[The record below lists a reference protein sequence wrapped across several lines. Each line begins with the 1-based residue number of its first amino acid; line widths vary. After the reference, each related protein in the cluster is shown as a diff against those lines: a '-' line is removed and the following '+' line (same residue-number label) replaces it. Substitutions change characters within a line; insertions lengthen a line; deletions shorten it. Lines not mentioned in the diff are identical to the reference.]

1 MLNGYYSKLVGIRI
15 STFRL
20 HEESDAI
27 ALEQNA
33 ALSDAFKKQEQG
45 FTLDQIVLQYQKS
58 LRKSIVDLH
67 SLGYPVISFYIDH
80 PLSSKISNQEHTS
93 LVDTMHSLAFIS
105 SRLKQSCLQYKNI
118 TSAQPSGKSVCG
130 SVHMHN
136 LPNMYSMQSVEHAYT
151 IIIMVPH
158 MFYIQVQ
165 FLEIILIGGF
175 MPDECVGFQSF
186 TIWRNTILPFTPY
199 SYKKLI
205 WEHVFC
211 GTHHP
216 FTTIFPG
223 NLVMI
228 AGNLQIDNNYAS
240 IKLRYSVID
249 ILVSNYNA
257 YKINY

>member
-1 MLNGYYSKLVGIRI
+1 MLNGYYSKFVGICI

-33 ALSDAFKKQEQG
+33 ALSDAFRKHEQG
-45 FTLDQIVLQYQKS
+45 VTLDQIVLQYQKS
-58 LRKSIVDLH
+58 LRQSLVDLH

-80 PLSSKISNQEHTS
+80 PLSSKISNHRHTS
-93 LVDTMHSLAFIS
+93 LVDTMQILAYITS
-105 SRLKQSCLQYKNI
+105 QLTRSCLQYSNI
-118 TSAQPSGKSVCG
+118 TSEERSGKSVCG

-136 LPNMYSMQSVEHAYT
+136 LPNMYSMQSVDHRYT

-165 FLEIILIGGF
+165 FLEIILVGGF
-175 MPDECVGFQSF
+175 TRAECVGFQSF
-186 TIWRNTILPFTPY
+186 TIWRNTIFPFTPF
-199 SYKKLI
+199 SYKRNT
-205 WEHVFC
+205 WEHIFC

-228 AGNLQIDNNYAS
+228 DGNLQINNEYAS

-249 ILVSNYNA
+249 ILVS
-257 YKINY
+257 IRFTG